1 MGTDWRISS
10 YSSQNGSCV
19 AVRWRI
25 SSYSA
30 DTGSCV
36 AVRFPEA
43 GPVAVRDSKNP
54 TGPSLAFPASAWTAF
69 LTAR

>member
-1 MGTDWRISS
+1 MGTDWRVSS
-10 YSSQNGSCV
+10 YSGENG
-19 AVRWRI
+19 
-25 SSYSA
+25 
-30 DTGSCV
+30 TCV